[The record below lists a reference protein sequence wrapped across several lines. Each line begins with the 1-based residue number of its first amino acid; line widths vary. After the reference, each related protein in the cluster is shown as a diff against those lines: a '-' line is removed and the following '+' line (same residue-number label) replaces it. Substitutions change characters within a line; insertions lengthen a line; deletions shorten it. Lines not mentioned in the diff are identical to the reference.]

1 MDNQRPYPVLGFWA
15 GVLLLMV
22 AFGCA
27 PAERHDPSG
36 FDDIAYGQATIND
49 TEKIR
54 LWSS

>member
-1 MDNQRPYPVLGFWA
+1 MDNQRTYPVLGFWA
-15 GVLLLMV
+15 VVLVLLV

-27 PAERHDPSG
+27 PAERHDPSD

-54 LWSS
+54 LWSF